1 MLVEENHPPESRM
14 KRIALLLLP
23 ILSCVFLA
31 SCQSAGHWE
40 VFGYAVGPRHDTNI
54 RTIRVP
60 IFRNATFIRDVEFE
74 LTEAVCKRIE
84 AATPWKVVRTGAAD
98 AELTGTV
105 VALAKRPILQNG
117 LNEVREAEL
126 TLAVEVVFHDTRT
139 GNNLF
144 DPARPSP
151 QASPEVLDPAT
162 MPKAHQPRPVLVRS
176 SFPYIPE
183 IGQSNATAR
192 TKIVDDLAV
201 KIVNLM
207 ECPW

>member
-1 MLVEENHPPESRM
+1 M
-14 KRIALLLLP
+14 KQITLLLLP
-23 ILSCVFLA
+23 VLLCVLLS
-31 SCQSAGHWE
+31 SCQSTGPWE

-84 AATPWKVVRTGAAD
+84 AATPWKIVRTGAAD

-105 VALAKRPILQNG
+105 IALAKRPILQNG
-117 LNEVREAEL
+117 LNEVRDAEL
-126 TLAVEVVFHDTRT
+126 TLATEVIFHDTRT
-139 GNNLF
+139 GANLF
-144 DPARPSP
+144 DPAKPSP
-151 QASPEVLDPAT
+151 QAPPGLIDPMT
-162 MPKAHQPRPVLVRS
+162 MPKPVMPKPVLVRS
-176 SFPYIPE
+176 SASYIPE

-192 TKIVDDLAV
+192 QKIVDELAV